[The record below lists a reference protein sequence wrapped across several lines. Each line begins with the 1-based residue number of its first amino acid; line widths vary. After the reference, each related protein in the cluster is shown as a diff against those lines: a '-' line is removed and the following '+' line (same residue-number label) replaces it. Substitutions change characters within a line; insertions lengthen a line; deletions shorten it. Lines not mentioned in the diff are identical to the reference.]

1 MSVTVISKISG
12 MARWQPGARERLQT
26 VALELFT
33 NQGFEQ
39 TTVAEIARTAELTER
54 TFFRHFADKREVLF
68 AGQDDFLQLFTD
80 PIEQAPAGTAAY
92 ELIRRSL
99 DGAGEFFPDERR
111 PFARVRAQIIS
122 TEPSLQERELAKLAT
137 LKVRLGELLRQR
149 GIAEPTATLA
159 AETGV
164 TIFHLSFQQ
173 WIAGTE
179 QRSLSEIARE
189 RLDVLVEMTAA
200 D

>member
-1 MSVTVISKISG
+1 

-26 VALELFT
+26 IALQLFAE
-33 NQGFEQ
+33 QGFEQ
-39 TTVAEIARTAELTER
+39 TTVAEIARAADLTER

-80 PIEQAPAGTAAY
+80 PIDAAPEGTVPY

-99 DGAGEFFPDERR
+99 DAAGEFFPDERR
-111 PFARVRAQIIS
+111 AFSRVRASIID
-122 TEPSLQERELAKLAT
+122 TEPSLKERELAKLAT
-137 LKVRLGELLRQR
+137 LKLRLGELLRER

-173 WIAGTE
+173 WIADKE
-179 QRSLSEIARE
+179 LRSMSEIARE
-189 RLDVLVEMTAA
+189 RLDGLVALTAG
-200 D
+200 

>member
-1 MSVTVISKISG
+1 

-26 VALELFT
+26 SALQLFAD
-33 NQGFEQ
+33 QGFEQ
-39 TTVAEIARTAELTER
+39 TTVAEIARVAELTER

-68 AGQDDFLQLFTD
+68 AGQDDFLQLFID

-92 ELIRRSL
+92 ELISRSL

-111 PFARVRAQIIS
+111 DFARVRSSIIDA
-122 TEPSLQERELAKLAT
+122 EPSLKERELTKLAT
-137 LKVRLGELLRQR
+137 LKVRLGELLRRR
-149 GIAEPTATLA
+149 GIPEPTATLA

-173 WIAGTE
+173 WIADNE
-179 QRSLSEIARE
+179 QRSMSEIARE
-189 RLDVLVEMTAA
+189 RLDVLVAMTAA
-200 D
+200 G

>member
-1 MSVTVISKISG
+1 
-12 MARWQPGARERLQT
+12 MARWQPGAQERLQT
-26 VALELFT
+26 VALQLFADR
-33 NQGFEQ
+33 GFEQ
-39 TTVAEIARTAELTER
+39 TTVAEIARVAELTER

-80 PIEQAPAGTAAY
+80 PIETAPDGTAAY

-99 DGAGEFFPDERR
+99 DAAGEFFPDERR
-111 PFARVRAQIIS
+111 AFARVRASIIDA
-122 TEPSLQERELAKLAT
+122 EPSLRERELAKLAT

-149 GIAEPTATLA
+149 GIPEPTATLA

-173 WIAGTE
+173 WIADKE
-179 QRSLSEIARE
+179 QRSMSEIARE
-189 RLDVLVEMTAA
+189 RLDVMVAMTAA
-200 D
+200 G